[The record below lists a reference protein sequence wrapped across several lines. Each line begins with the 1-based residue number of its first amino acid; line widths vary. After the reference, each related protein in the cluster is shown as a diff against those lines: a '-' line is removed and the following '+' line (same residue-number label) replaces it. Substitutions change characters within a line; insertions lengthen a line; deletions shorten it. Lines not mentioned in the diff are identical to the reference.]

1 MVYNNEDST
10 EVMKSF
16 FSGRIKY
23 EAPKSKLVELGD
35 GKGIGHARGSYSQY
49 VMALREQAPK
59 GNGTISIG
67 KSIVTDKEI
76 FSTQNPTDKFS
87 VGDVPHI
94 LITYGNIIN
103 GIQLKVIWKDSNDE
117 TILEQFYDIPV
128 PYSVGSDWWDQY
140 SVYFTG
146 PEDIEEGD
154 YRVDIIS
161 EEIISRE
168 HTIGEKKDNIKT
180 LSASL
185 EFSVVD

>member
-1 MVYNNEDST
+1 MYEKDENTMKAFFGGKIRNE
-10 EVMKSF
+10 V
-16 FSGRIKY
+16 
-23 EAPKSKLVELGD
+23 PQPKLVELGF
-35 GKGIGHARGSYSQY
+35 GKGVGHIRGTYSQY
-49 VMALREQAPK
+49 VKALREQAPK

-87 VGDVPHI
+87 LGDVPHI

-103 GIQLKVIWKDSNDE
+103 GIQLKVVWKDSNDE
-117 TILEQFYDIPV
+117 TILEQFYDIPD

-140 SVYFTG
+140 GVYFTG
-146 PEDIEEGD
+146 PEDLEEGD

-168 HTIGEKKDNIKT
+168 QTIGDKKDNIKT
-180 LSASL
+180 LSTSI

>member
-35 GKGIGHARGSYSQY
+35 GKGIGHTRGSYSQY
-49 VMALREQAPK
+49 VKALREQAPK

-103 GIQLKVIWKDSNDE
+103 GIQLKVVWKDSNDE

-146 PEDIEEGD
+146 PDLEEGD

-168 HTIGEKKDNIKT
+168 QTIGDKKDNIKT
-180 LSASL
+180 LSTSI

>member
-1 MVYNNEDST
+1 MVYNNKDST

-23 EAPKSKLVELGD
+23 EAPKPKLVELGD
-35 GKGIGHARGSYSQY
+35 GKGIGHTRGSYSQY
-49 VMALREQAPK
+49 VEALREQAIK
-59 GNGTISIG
+59 GNGIIYIG
-67 KSIVTDKEI
+67 KSVITDKEV
-76 FSTQNPTDKFS
+76 FSIPNPTDKFS

-103 GIQLKVIWKDSNDE
+103 GIQLKVVWKDSNDE
-117 TILEQFYDIPV
+117 TIVEQYYNIPD

-140 SVYFTG
+140 SVYFMG
-146 PEDIEEGD
+146 PEDLEEGD